1 MDSLFSFTIYFSK
14 KKLFKKIYI
23 SSNNLIRCWSLPR
36 CYGILIPE
44 ASKGGKQRFI
54 NNCGGSAF
62 VGLGKDIMFIFI
74 IEYIVA

>member
-1 MDSLFSFTIYFSK
+1 
-14 KKLFKKIYI
+14 
-23 SSNNLIRCWSLPR
+23 LPR